1 MRATKRGPMATWS
14 NSPMATWF
22 NNRLVRVSTAC
33 LAASLALAT
42 GSAAQ
47 GSVEGNSARTSG
59 GARWGADY
67 FPNVPL
73 TSHKGEEL
81 RFFDDLIEGKVV
93 VINFIYTTCPDVCPL
108 ETAKLAELAAI
119 LGDRVGKDVF
129 LYSITIDPLTDT
141 PEVLAAYAEMYGAG
155 PGWTFLTGKGQDIIS
170 IRKSLGLYIEEIQG
184 EESKDHNTSLII
196 GNQATGRWMKR
207 SPFEDPYFLADQVG
221 SWLHNWTI
229 PSINTD
235 SYANAPSL
243 DDVTSGSTLFRTR
256 CASCHVIGEQ
266 VSAAQIGR
274 LIGPDLLGVTDRRD
288 PEWLARWVAE
298 PDKMLAEKD
307 PLALQL
313 FAQYKGVAMPNMSLS
328 RKQVD
333 SVLEYIE
340 TESRRVL
347 ASQAGVAARAEAM
360 AASGGEVAS
369 CCQKGESALLASV
382 DSADPEDSDSMHASV
397 PDISPTFRYGS
408 MGFGV
413 VFLLLY
419 FYQGFRVSNQPA
431 RGRQTNKVEIV

>member
-1 MRATKRGPMATWS
+1 MRATNRGPMATWL
-14 NSPMATWF
+14 
-22 NNRLVRVSTAC
+22 NNRLLRVA
-33 LAASLALAT
+33 AASLVFAA
-42 GSAAQ
+42 GSPAQ
-47 GSVEGNSARTSG
+47 DPAGANSARTSG
-59 GARWGADY
+59 GARWGAGY
-67 FPNVPL
+67 FPNVSL
-73 TSHKGEEL
+73 TSHEGEEL

-129 LYSITIDPLTDT
+129 LYSITIDPVTDT

-207 SPFEDPYFLADQVG
+207 SPFEDSYFLADQVG
-221 SWLHNWTI
+221 SWLHNWTT
-229 PSINTD
+229 PSSNQD

-243 DDVTSGSTLFRTR
+243 GDVSSGSVLFRTR

-266 VSAAQIGR
+266 VTAAQVGR
-274 LIGPDLLGVTDRRD
+274 LIGPDLSGVTDRRD
-288 PEWLARWVAE
+288 PEWLARWIAE

-313 FAQYKGVAMPNMSLS
+313 FEQYKGVAMPNMSLS

-333 SVLEYIE
+333 SVVEYIE
-340 TESRRVL
+340 TESRRGV

-360 AASGGEVAS
+360 AASGGEAAS
-369 CCQKGESALLASV
+369 CCQKGESALLASA
-382 DSADPEDSDSMHASV
+382 DSADPGIPGSLLASKTR
-397 PDISPTFRYGS
+397 ISPTFEYGS

-419 FYQGFRVSNQPA
+419 IYQRFRAGYWPA
-431 RGRQTNKVEIV
+431 RGRLSNKVEIV